1 MWVEIGHTCRAVGL
15 RYGSQHPLD
24 AFGDTRL
31 VGRALQDGGLHA
43 RAGDA
48 VLDVLDEHLDHDLG
62 AVEERARSAEVEVVR
77 HMVVRVQAGRRD
89 DVDVRLGVD
98 ALDAGDVT
106 TQTDDGQIDDRVDA
120 GGLELVQPDDR
131 VLDLRLFVQR
141 GVVLVDLRAEDEH
154 VLVHQHLPERAR
166 VDGALHGLDGRHG
179 RCAPS
184 VAGV

>member
-1 MWVEIGHTCRAVGL
+1 MGL
-15 RYGSQHPLD
+15 RHRAQHPLD
-24 AFGDTRL
+24 SFGDARL

-43 RAGDA
+43 GAGDA
-48 VLDVLDEHLDHDLG
+48 LLDVLDEHLDHDFG
-62 AVEERARSAEVEVVR
+62 TVEERARAAEVEVVR
-77 HMVVRVQAGRRD
+77 HVVVRVQAGRRD

-98 ALDAGDVT
+98 ALDAGDVAA
-106 TQTDDGQIDDRVDA
+106 QTDHGQIDDRVDA
-120 GGLELVQPDDR
+120 GGLQLVQPDDR
-131 VLDLRLFVQR
+131 VLDLGLFVER
-141 GVVLVDLRAEDEH
+141 RVVLVDLRAEDED